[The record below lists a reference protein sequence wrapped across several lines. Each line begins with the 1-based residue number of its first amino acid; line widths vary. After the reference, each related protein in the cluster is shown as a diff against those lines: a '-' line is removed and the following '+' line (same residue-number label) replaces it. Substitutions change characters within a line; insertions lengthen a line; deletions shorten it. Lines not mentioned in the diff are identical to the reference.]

1 MDCNQNKHVSFRL
14 VLDGPKGDD
23 WMSQVAAIENN
34 ESTSTQKQVDLVEL
48 EEMTFCSQ
56 LLARYQTLLG
66 GTNTGMSLVEP
77 EVLPEWTWKYAS
89 LKRFLARPQWECSQP
104 SSSCIHCHGTIHSGA
119 KCRGGC
125 TMPLFKSVRMSGFY
139 TITTSKWNCGAFYIA

>member
-1 MDCNQNKHVSFRL
+1 MLVSDWFWTDQKETTGCLKWQLLKTTSLLLLRNKY
-14 VLDGPKGDD
+14 
-23 WMSQVAAIENN
+23 
-34 ESTSTQKQVDLVEL
+34 VDLVEL

-66 GTNTGMSLVEP
+66 GTDTGMSLVEP